1 MLTIVSAMEEEL
13 APVRAALSAHDQGES
28 DVAAP
33 PLSFQVLGIGREG
46 VEPGLKALLRTLR
59 QRWDPAESP
68 SGLLL
73 LGFAGGVDPSLSPG
87 DLALAGRYCHLRSL
101 GERLVRVPDGV
112 PLEEFRQRM
121 MAEAEAS
128 DPNLPRRAVLK
139 FEESERGM
147 RAGWEAKDPALPSR
161 AVLKYLDPDPGLWQH
176 ARDALA
182 QGGLTAVET
191 DSMTVPQV
199 VTSPDTKAELH
210 RQYQV
215 GTVNMEDYW
224 VARLAAAAKVPFL
237 SVRAVLDTAGQVL
250 PRWVTGLSGRPG
262 WASLNVLARPWQTLS
277 LLELA
282 RQKRLAEASLVKFA
296 LAFVGY
302 YRASDLHQQ
311 GTLPPA
317 TA

>member
-1 MLTIVSAMEEEL
+1 LLTIVSAMEEEL

-262 WASLNVLARPWQTLS
+262 WAAMNILSRPWQAPS
-277 LLELA
+277 LFELA
-282 RQKRLAEASLVKFA
+282 RQKRLAEASLVRFA
-296 LAFVGY
+296 LAFAGY
-302 YRASDLHQQ
+302 RQ
-311 GTLPPA
+311 GAAPSPPA
-317 TA
+317 AA

>member
-13 APVRAALSAHDQGES
+13 APVRAALAASAHDQPGS
-28 DVAAP
+28 AAP
-33 PLSFQVLGIGREG
+33 SLSFSVIGIGRDG
-46 VEPGLKALLRTLR
+46 VDPNVKGLLRTLR
-59 QRWDPAESP
+59 QRPAGESP

-87 DLALAGRYCHLRSL
+87 ELALAGRYCHLRSL

-147 RAGWEAKDPALPSR
+147 RAGWEAKDRALPRR
-161 AVLKYLDPDPGLWQH
+161 AVLKFLEPDPGLWQH
-176 ARDALA
+176 AKDALA
-182 QGGLTAVET
+182 QGGLAAVET

-199 VTSPDTKAELH
+199 VASPDTKRELH

-224 VARLAAAAKVPFL
+224 VARVAAAAKVPFL
-237 SVRAVLDTAGQVL
+237 SVRAVLDTADQGL
-250 PRWVTGLSGRPG
+250 PHYVFGLSGKRG
-262 WASLNVLARPWQTLS
+262 WAALNTLIQPWRITTMLPLAGQM
-277 LLELA
+277 
-282 RQKRLAEASLVKFA
+282 RQAQASLTSFA
-296 LAFVGY
+296 LAY
-302 YRASDLHQQ
+302 ISTPPKTEA
-311 GTLPPA
+311 LPPLA
-317 TA
+317 TT

>member
-1 MLTIVSAMEEEL
+1 LLTIVSAMEEEL

-139 FEESERGM
+139 FEEFRQRM
-147 RAGWEAKDPALPSR
+147 WAGWQTRDRALPSR
-161 AVLKYLDPDPGLWQH
+161 ADLKSLQPDPGMWQR
-176 ARDALA
+176 AKDALSQA
-182 QGGLTAVET
+182 SLTAVEA
-191 DSMTVPQV
+191 DSMTVDHV
-199 VTSPDTKAELH
+199 VAAPNTKAELH

-262 WASLNVLARPWQTLS
+262 WAAMNILSRPWQAPS
-277 LLELA
+277 LFELA
-282 RQKRLAEASLVKFA
+282 RQKRLAEASLVRFA
-296 LAFVGY
+296 LAFAGY
-302 YRASDLHQQ
+302 RQ
-311 GTLPPA
+311 GAAPSPPA
-317 TA
+317 AA

>member
-1 MLTIVSAMEEEL
+1 MEEEL
-13 APVRAALSAHDQGES
+13 APVRNALSASGP
-28 DVAAP
+28 AI
-33 PLSFQVLGIGREG
+33 SFRVLGIGRDG
-46 VEPGLKALLRTLR
+46 VEPKVKELLRTLR
-59 QRWDPAESP
+59 QQRATPP
-68 SGLLL
+68 SVPPIHGGDTGEVTPELLL
-73 LGFAGGVDPSLSPG
+73 LGFAGGVDPSLSAG
-87 DLALAGRYCHLRSL
+87 DLVLADRYCHLRDL

-112 PLEEFRQRM
+112 TVEEVRRRM

-128 DPNLPRRAVLK
+128 DPGLPRRAVLK
-139 FEESERGM
+139 IEEFQQRVM
-147 RAGWEAKDPALPSR
+147 ARWEARDRALPSR
-161 AVLKYLDPDPGLWQH
+161 SELKFLEPDPGMWQR

-182 QGGLTAVET
+182 QEGLAAVEA
-191 DSMTVPQV
+191 DSMTVSQL

-262 WASLNVLARPWQTLS
+262 WAALNILSRPWQTPS

-282 RQKRLAEASLVKFA
+282 REKRLAEASLVRFA
-296 LAFVGY
+296 LAFANH
-302 YRASDLHQQ
+302 RQETAPP
-311 GTLPPA
+311 PPA
-317 TA
+317 VP